1 MNYGRLTAFTVGMIH
16 GIGGET
22 PTQVLLFSTAA
33 GVKNANAGLL
43 VLAAFLVGLFASN
56 SLITLGS
63 AFGYLQ
69 ASRNFA
75 IYATVAILTA
85 GFSLVIGTIFVLG
98 KTTLLPALGG

>member
-1 MNYGRLTAFTVGMIH
+1 
-16 GIGGET
+16 
-22 PTQVLLFSTAA
+22 VLLFSTAA
-33 GVKNANAGLL
+33 GVRNATVGLV
-43 VLAAFLVGLFASN
+43 VLAAFLVGLFSSN

-69 ASRNFA
+69 ATRNFR

-98 KTTLLPALGG
+98 KTTLLPALFGG